1 VTGKK
6 DPRGG
11 GGGKAASLNLQG
23 FERAAGVSHETA
35 LRFEIWR
42 ALLEKWSTR
51 INLVS
56 RSTLGDFWS
65 RHALDSAQVVAAA
78 DSFRRGFAPETEQS
92 GRPLRWVDLGSGA
105 GFPGLAVAL
114 VLEGAGRAD
123 EVHLVESDQRKAA
136 FLREAIRATG
146 SRAEVHG
153 CRIETIPAD
162 VVGEGFDVVTARACA
177 PLPELLG
184 YAVSLWKE
192 QTVGVFLKGRD
203 AEAEL
208 TLSAKSWRFQ
218 FDLQPSRSD
227 PEGRVVL
234 IKRLEHVQ
242 SS

>member
-1 VTGKK
+1 MSPTGG
-6 DPRGG
+6 R
-11 GGGKAASLNLQG
+11 GGKAASLDMQG

-56 RSTLGDFWS
+56 RSTLADFWS
-65 RHALDSAQVVAAA
+65 RHALDSAQVVDAA
-78 DSFRRGFAPETEQS
+78 DKYAKRAGDDIAPKTEQPTQ
-92 GRPLRWVDLGSGA
+92 RRWVDLGSGA
-105 GFPGLAVAL
+105 GFPGLAAAL

-136 FLREAIRATG
+136 FLGEAVRATG
-146 SRAEVHG
+146 SRARVHA
-153 CRIETIPAD
+153 CRIETIPAE
-162 VVGEGFDVVTARACA
+162 VVGQGFDVVTARACA
-177 PLPELLG
+177 PLPTLLG
-184 YAVSLWKE
+184 YAVSLWKDE
-192 QTVGVFLKGRD
+192 TVGVFLKGRD